1 MPGAT
6 RGFLGRP
13 RRARDERLPPGQYD
27 VGADWPVLTAEVTP
41 HLVAERWSM
50 TVDGL
55 VETPTT
61 WTWDEMHALPQS
73 EDAAPPGPSSG
84 RASRV
89 SAWTSCSTRQASGR
103 TPRSCSRRRPPA
115 TPPTCRSTT

>member
-50 TVDGL
+50 TVDGIA
-55 VETPTT
+55 ETPTT

-73 EDAAPPGPSSG
+73 EYAGDIHCVTACCKLGTSFQGVSVDQLLDAAG
-84 RASRV
+84 V
-89 SAWTSCSTRQASGR
+89 
-103 TPRSCSRRRPPA
+103 RPDA
-115 TPPTCRSTT
+115 AF